1 MFADC
6 SHVGDGIRFDLECEG
21 SECVTE
27 RFSVVV
33 APQVPF
39 EILSSETHRNRSD
52 VIGQKTTAIICS
64 VGLSSHRL
72 RTGDRVETLEDE
84 NEQLRAENE
93 ALRERVAAIEAH
105 VGLGDAGEA
114 VPADD

>member
-1 MFADC
+1 VFADC

-39 EILSSETHRNRSD
+39 EILSSETHRTRSG
-52 VIGQKTTAIICS
+52 VIGQKTTAIVCS

-72 RTGDRVETLEDE
+72 RTGDRIEDQHDRIDHLESRLDRVETELGLAADT
-84 NEQLRAENE
+84 AE
-93 ALRERVAAIEAH
+93 V
-105 VGLGDAGEA
+105 
-114 VPADD
+114 ADD